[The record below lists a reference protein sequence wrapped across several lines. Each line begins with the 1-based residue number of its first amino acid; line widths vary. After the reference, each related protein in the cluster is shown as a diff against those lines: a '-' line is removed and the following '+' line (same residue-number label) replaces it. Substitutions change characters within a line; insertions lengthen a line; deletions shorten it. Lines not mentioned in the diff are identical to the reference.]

1 VSIRLSYATVARGGA
16 RIDQT
21 ATARKS
27 KATGAA
33 RGPSTILNDSQ
44 ILELRA
50 LSDFAGWSRQ
60 RLMRHYGI
68 DWSTADRY
76 LSGQTRAKLIAKP
89 EHLPPG
95 VIASLGGDK

>member
-1 VSIRLSYATVARGGA
+1 MSIRLSYSTVARGGA

-27 KATGAA
+27 KATGAP
-33 RGPSTILNDSQ
+33 RGRSPILTDSQ

-68 DWSTADRY
+68 DGPTADRY
-76 LSGQTRAKLIAKP
+76 RSGQTRAKLIATP

-95 VIASLGGDK
+95 VAASLGGDK

>member
-1 VSIRLSYATVARGGA
+1 MSIRLSYSTVARGGA

-27 KATGAA
+27 KATGAP
-33 RGPSTILNDSQ
+33 RGRSPTLTDSQ

-60 RLMRHYGI
+60 RLMRHYDI
-68 DWSTADRY
+68 DGPTVDRY
-76 LSGQTRAKLIAKP
+76 RSGQTRAKLIATP
-89 EHLPPG
+89 ERLPPG
-95 VIASLGGDK
+95 VTASPGGDK